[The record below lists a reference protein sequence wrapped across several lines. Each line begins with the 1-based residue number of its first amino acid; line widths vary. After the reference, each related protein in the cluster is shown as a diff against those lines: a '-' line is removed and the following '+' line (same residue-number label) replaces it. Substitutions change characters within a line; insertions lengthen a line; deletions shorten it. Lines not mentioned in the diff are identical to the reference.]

1 MAKRTSMRTIAVRNI
16 VSHKLRLALTVLSV
30 MLGTA
35 FISGAFMFTNSLSST
50 FEAAVGSAYED
61 VDAAVGPAEGL
72 PIIDGETVQ
81 AITDDELVRAVNLT
95 ESTNVV
101 VANEN
106 LEAYQVGGGTSTL
119 QMYYPPENKV
129 GDADEIIDGVAPH
142 GEGEVIVNDTAAEE
156 QGISVG
162 EKIILVTPEERYEVT
177 VSGIYT
183 PALEQGLGSLSVLME
198 AGSYQNL
205 FNPDG
210 LASQMAVA
218 AHDGTTAEQ
227 LVNHLN
233 ETYPQVEAQTG
244 QALAD
249 ELTEQISNALSFV
262 NYFLVAFGLIGLLVG
277 TFIIANTFSM
287 IVAQR
292 IKEFALLRSIGA
304 SQRQITGS
312 VVVEALVVGLL
323 GSALGVVAGIGL
335 VAVIRAVFSAR
346 GMSFDGG
353 GLGLSLTAIVL
364 PIILGVVVTIAS
376 AWAPARRA
384 GQVKP
389 VEAMRSTESAA
400 GAPLTVRT
408 IIGTVIIVAGV
419 LAAGLA
425 MLLDDSGTTLRAS
438 LVGIGAFLVVVGYFM
453 AGPAFSMGIVPV
465 LGRVIGAPFGSM
477 GRLASTNARRSPRR
491 TAATAFALTLGMML
505 VTGIGMLGATM
516 KNSIGDMLEDTVTAD
531 FLATGPQDGSFPV
544 PQAVPGALAE
554 TDGVE
559 STVTMRMAPVQIAG
573 QAGYNYGPG
582 YTFTN
587 SIDGSPQDFVDMEIL
602 EGSADL
608 VAQPGVLVSDELAKA
623 EGWTV
628 GQALPLTTLETAES
642 SDESGEPVAVEPGH
656 ETEVTITGIYS
667 SENDIF
673 ENLLVSQSAVDEVME
688 GDTAPIQMIAINTDD
703 SVGEDEMRERLVESV
718 KEFLV
723 IQVKTGAEYADEAS
737 QLIDQMLSILYAL
750 LALAVIIAV
759 LGIINTLTLGVIE
772 RRQEIGMLR
781 AVGAYRGQIRT
792 MIIVEAVQIALF
804 GAIMGILAGLG
815 LGWAFIGVLAGEGL
829 GGAVIPWNQVL
840 IMLGGAAVVGVVSA
854 LWPARKAAKT
864 PPLEAIAD

>member
-1 MAKRTSMRTIAVRNI
+1 MLFLLVICLGISLPGGNVGFEVARTFQPGN
-16 VSHKLRLALTVLSV
+16 RLA
-30 MLGTA
+30 TA
-35 FISGAFMFTNSLSST
+35 TG
-50 FEAAVGSAYED
+50 V
-61 VDAAVGPAEGL
+61 
-72 PIIDGETVQ
+72 
-81 AITDDELVRAVNLT
+81 AIT
-95 ESTNVV
+95 
-101 VANEN
+101 
-106 LEAYQVGGGTSTL
+106 GG
-119 QMYYPPENKV
+119 
-129 GDADEIIDGVAPH
+129 
-142 GEGEVIVNDTAAEE
+142 
-156 QGISVG
+156 
-162 EKIILVTPEERYEVT
+162 
-177 VSGIYT
+177 
-183 PALEQGLGSLSVLME
+183 
-198 AGSYQNL
+198 
-205 FNPDG
+205 F
-210 LASQMAVA
+210 
-218 AHDGTTAEQ
+218 
-227 LVNHLN
+227 
-233 ETYPQVEAQTG
+233 
-244 QALAD
+244 
-249 ELTEQISNALSFV
+249 F
-262 NYFLVAFGLIGLLVG
+262 FGLLEIEIIGLLLDMLCPGGRYTLSGFRWAMSTQLVLFAIG
-277 TFIIANTFSM
+277 LAGLEVN
-287 IVAQR
+287 QR
-292 IKEFALLRSIGA
+292 RLY
-304 SQRQITGS
+304 QIMADNGVT
-312 VVVEALVVGLL
+312 VPTWREAL
-323 GSALGVVAGIGL
+323 
-335 VAVIRAVFSAR
+335 AR
-346 GMSFDGG
+346 QWRGGQKAMAAKSGRGG
-353 GLGLSLTAIVL
+353 GGERRGGRKTNGRTDGAGRAR
-364 PIILGVVVTIAS
+364 PAGP
-376 AWAPARRA
+376 PARRA
-384 GQVKP
+384 GRVKP

-408 IIGTVIIVAGV
+408 IIGTIIIVAGV

-453 AGPAFSMGIVPV
+453 AGPAFSMGIVPA

-516 KNSIGDMLEDTVTAD
+516 KNSIGDMLEETVTAD

-587 SIDGSPQDFVDMEIL
+587 SIDGNPQDFVDMEIL

-673 ENLLVSQSAVDEVME
+673 ENLLVSQSAVDEVMD
-688 GDTAPIQMIAINTDD
+688 GDTAPIQMIAVNTDD

-815 LGWAFIGVLAGEGL
+815 LGWAFIDVLAGEGL

>member
-16 VSHKLRLALTVLSV
+16 ISHKLRLALTVLSV

-50 FEAAVGSAYED
+50 FEAAVGNAYAD
-61 VDAAVGPAEGL
+61 VDAAVSPAESA
-72 PIIDGETVQ
+72 PIIPGETVK
-81 AITDDELVRAVNLT
+81 AITDDEAVGAVNLA
-95 ESTNVV
+95 ESTTVI
-101 VANEN
+101 VANEDV
-106 LEAYQVGGGTSTL
+106 EAYQVGGGTSSL
-119 QMYYPPENKV
+119 QTYYPPEAKV
-129 GDADEIIDGVAPH
+129 GEPDELIDGAAPQ
-142 GEGEVIVNDTAAEE
+142 GEGEVIINDAAAEE
-156 QGISVG
+156 HGITVG
-162 EKIILVTPEERYEVT
+162 EKIILVTPDQRYEVT

-183 PALEQGLGSLSVLME
+183 PALEQGLGSMSLLME
-198 AGSYQNL
+198 AESYQGL
-205 FNPDG
+205 FNPEG
-210 LASQMAVA
+210 AASQMAVSA
-218 AHDGTTAEQ
+218 AEGTDAQQ
-227 LVNHLN
+227 LVDHLN
-233 ETYPQVEAQTG
+233 EAYPEVEAQTG

-249 ELTEQISNALSFV
+249 ELTEEISNALSFV

-304 SQRQITGS
+304 SQRQITRS
-312 VVVEALVVGLL
+312 VAVEALVVGLL
-323 GSALGVVAGIGL
+323 GSVLGVIAGIGL
-335 VAVIRAVFSAR
+335 VAAIRAVLSAR

-353 GLGLSLTAIVL
+353 GLGLSLSAVVIPIVL
-364 PIILGVVVTIAS
+364 GVIVTVGS

-400 GAPLTVRT
+400 GAPLKVRT
-408 IIGTVIIVAGV
+408 IIGVIIIVAGV

-425 MLLDDSGTTLRAS
+425 LLLDDSDTSLRAS
-438 LVGIGAFLVVVGYFM
+438 LVGIGAFFVIVGYFM
-453 AGPAFSMGIVPV
+453 AGPAFSMGVVPA

-516 KNSIGDMLEDTVTAD
+516 KSSIGELLEESISAD
-531 FLATGPQDGSFPV
+531 FLATGPQNQSFPV
-544 PQAVPGALAE
+544 PQATPDALAE
-554 TDGVE
+554 TDGVDNV
-559 STVTMRMAPVQIAG
+559 VTLRMAPVQVAG
-573 QAGYNYGPG
+573 QSGYNFGPG
-582 YTFTN
+582 YAFTD
-587 SIDGSPQDFVDMEIL
+587 SIDGDPKGIVDMEIL
-602 EGSADL
+602 EGSGDL
-608 VAQPGVLVSDELAKA
+608 QAEPGVLVADTLA
-623 EGWTV
+623 EENGWSV
-628 GQALPLTTLETAES
+628 GDALPLTTVDTAES
-642 SDESGEPVAVEPGH
+642 ADADGAPVEVEPGN
-656 ETEVTITGIYS
+656 ETEVTVTGIFNS
-667 SENDIF
+667 DNGVFKSM
-673 ENLLVSQSAVDEVME
+673 LVAQSVVDEVME
-688 GDTAPIQMIAINTDD
+688 GDTAPIQMIAVNTDGSID
-703 SVGEDEMRERLVESV
+703 EDEMRERLIESV

-723 IQVKTGAEYADEAS
+723 IQVKTGAEYADDAS

-792 MIIVEAVQIALF
+792 MIIVEAVQIAVF

-815 LGWAFIGVLAGEGL
+815 LGWAFIDVLSGEGL
-829 GGAVIPWNQVL
+829 SGAVIPWGQVA
-840 IMLGGAAVVGVVSA
+840 IMLVGSAVVGVVSA
-854 LWPARKAAKT
+854 LWPAHKAAKT